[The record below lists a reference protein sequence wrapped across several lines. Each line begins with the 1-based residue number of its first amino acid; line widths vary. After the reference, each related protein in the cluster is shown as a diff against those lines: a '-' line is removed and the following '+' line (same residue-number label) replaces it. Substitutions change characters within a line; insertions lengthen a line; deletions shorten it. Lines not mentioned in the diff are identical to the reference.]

1 MLNTIKRDKTN
12 LHENSNVRLNNR
24 DMLDIQLNKD
34 RNSKKNIQ
42 ISRID
47 IERDEFMRNSNN
59 DQNNDFSSP
68 YNFNNSNNF
77 NNSTDFN
84 DDMIRGMPMRGNVQI
99 KDDQYINNDND
110 DSFLKGNHMPNLA
123 EVNYY
128 DRFSE
133 NNWMSLARDSTN
145 KDNFSGFSGFADI
158 NQNTQL
164 TSQLKNKSIC
174 VEGINIL
181 GCFTFNN
188 LHKLL
193 HTPFIINNFGLY
205 NIFIPLYIASK
216 GNTEIELK
224 NYFLYPR
231 KDIIQDGILELI
243 QTFKKLNIKTDSCI
257 LLNNNLDINPD
268 YCASITNI
276 TKVRSFSPSRSSE
289 ESETINRIINN
300 TLQYN
305 MKKTLTSDS
314 LKNTIVS
321 LITYS
326 YIKPSW
332 HHPFNKSLQGGFLYR
347 NENMIKQEFMEC
359 NNDFF
364 GYFQDQNNEIIE
376 LKCDS
381 VNLVMG
387 IMLSK
392 NNILLDEKQLSFY
405 TKNIKPVKFGSVII
419 PKFKIQTKLRY
430 NSFLQQTNL
439 RTVFM
444 DLNIPEMINESC
456 ENKLTDVI
464 QNIEINIEN
473 SNNYKE
479 LISDKYENNK
489 KFIANRSFMFYFR
502 IPELNLISFIGY
514 Y

>member
-1 MLNTIKRDKTN
+1 MQNTIKRDKSN
-12 LHENSNVRLNNR
+12 LHENSNIRLNNR

-42 ISRID
+42 LDRID
-47 IERDEFMRNSNN
+47 IERDEFMRNSNS
-59 DQNNDFSSP
+59 DQNNDSTSP
-68 YNFNNSNNF
+68 YNFNDSNNSNNF
-77 NNSTDFN
+77 NENFANFN
-84 DDMIRGMPMRGNVQI
+84 DDMIRGMPMRGNVQM
-99 KDDQYINNDND
+99 KDDLYKNNNNNND
-110 DSFLKGNHMPNLA
+110 DSFLKGNHIPNLA
-123 EVNYY
+123 EVNYF
-128 DRFSE
+128 DPSSR
-133 NNWMSLARDSTN
+133 
-145 KDNFSGFSGFADI
+145 DNFSGLADI

-188 LHKLL
+188 LCKLL
-193 HTPFIINNFGLY
+193 QTPFIINNFGLY
-205 NIFIPLYIASK
+205 NAFVPIYIASK

-243 QTFKKLNIKTDSCI
+243 QTLNKSNIKIDSCI
-257 LLNNNLDINPD
+257 LLNNNLDINSD

-276 TKVRSFSPSRSSE
+276 TKVRTFNPSNTLN

-300 TLQYN
+300 TLQTN

-314 LKNTIVS
+314 LKNTIIN
-321 LITYS
+321 LINYS
-326 YIKPSW
+326 YINPSW

-376 LKCDS
+376 LKCEG

-392 NNILLDEKQLSFY
+392 NNIILDEKQLSFY
-405 TKNIKPVKFGSVII
+405 TKNIKPVKFSSVII

-444 DLNIPEMINESC
+444 DLNVPEMINESC
-456 ENKLTDVI
+456 NSKLTDVI

-473 SNNYKE
+473 SNNYKQS
-479 LISDKYENNK
+479 ISDKYENNK

-502 IPELNLISFIGY
+502 IPELNLIPLIGY